1 MDNHRFNPV
10 LKTAMPKEATEKSV
24 NKQKLRDEIN
34 AQIDEFISGGGMIEV
49 IASQDVGRNYVQKV
63 NHNQNVLGY

>member
-1 MDNHRFNPV
+1 MIKDE
-10 LKTAMPKEATEKSV
+10 LPKEATEKSID
-24 NKQKLRDEIN
+24 KQKLRDKIN

>member
-1 MDNHRFNPV
+1 MIKDE
-10 LKTAMPKEATEKSV
+10 LPKEATEESI
-24 NKQKLRDEIN
+24 NKQKLRDEIT

-49 IASQDVGRNYVQKV
+49 IASQDVSRNYVQKV